1 MGDLREEHSHD
12 QQPRQRSAHS
22 VGTAIRYHFVAREA
36 EARRRSI
43 RTEPGWRNIEAGV
56 VGDSKGLSRKVVDKL
71 VDLGEEDLVAEPSSL
86 YRCKVVDRGFGDVGH

>member
-1 MGDLREEHSHD
+1 VE
-12 QQPRQRSAHS
+12 
-22 VGTAIRYHFVAREA
+22 TAIRYHFVAREA

-43 RTEPGWRNIEAGV
+43 HTEPGWRSIEAGV

-86 YRCKVVDRGFGDVGH
+86 CRCKVVDRGFGGVGH